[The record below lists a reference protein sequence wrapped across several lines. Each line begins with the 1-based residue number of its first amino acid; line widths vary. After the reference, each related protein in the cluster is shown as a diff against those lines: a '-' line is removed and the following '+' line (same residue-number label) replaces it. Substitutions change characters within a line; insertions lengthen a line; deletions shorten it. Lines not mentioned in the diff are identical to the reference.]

1 MTQHLIDSASYCT
14 AMHHKKRA
22 KIQQRTSKYECGVTL
37 IELMIVMAIVGV
49 LVGLAVPS
57 YQDFILKERRSDA
70 RHLLLANDSRLTK
83 CLTLAG
89 SYENNCRLM
98 TTSKQGHY
106 RLDAQITAQSWTI
119 SAIPMADGAQSNDT
133 DCQSL
138 TLTNVGRRSATG
150 TQDTHCW

>member
-1 MTQHLIDSASYCT
+1 MNSTGYSTAVHHTKLLKLEQRASKHE
-14 AMHHKKRA
+14 A
-22 KIQQRTSKYECGVTL
+22 GVTL

-49 LVGLAVPS
+49 LVSFAMPS
-57 YQDFILKERRSDA
+57 YQDFILKERRTDA

-89 SYENNCRLM
+89 SYENNCRLL
-98 TTSKQGHY
+98 TTSKEGHY

-119 SAIPMADGAQSNDT
+119 SAVPIAGGAQSNDT

-138 TLTNVGRRSATG
+138 TLTHIGRRSATG
-150 TQDTHCW
+150 TDATHCW